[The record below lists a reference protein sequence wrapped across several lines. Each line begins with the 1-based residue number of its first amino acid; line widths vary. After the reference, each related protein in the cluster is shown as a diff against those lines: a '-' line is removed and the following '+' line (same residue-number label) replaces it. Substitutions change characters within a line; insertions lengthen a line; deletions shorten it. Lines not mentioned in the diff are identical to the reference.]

1 MAVKARD
8 LTNNFIYALKK
19 VRMDVDS
26 DGFPLTSIREIKI
39 LKNLNHP
46 NIVKINDVVNGFSK
60 DRYLIFLFFAFLIQL
75 QIFIFY
81 FTEVSFW

>member
-1 MAVKARD
+1 LAVKARD
-8 LTNNFIYALKK
+8 LTNNKIYALKK

-46 NIVKINDVVNGFSK
+46 HIVKLNDVVNGLSK
-60 DRYLIFLFFAFLIQL
+60 DRYKIFNHNEI
-75 QIFIFY
+75 IFC
-81 FTEVSFW
+81 

>member
-8 LTNNFIYALKK
+8 LINLQLYALKK

-39 LKNLNHP
+39 LRNLNHP
-46 NIVKINDVVNGFSK
+46 NIVKLNDVVNGFNK
-60 DRYLIFLFFAFLIQL
+60 DR
-75 QIFIFY
+75 
-81 FTEVSFW
+81 